1 MMLFKFKSVNGDGC
15 VVTQEFDTDVWIEAL
30 DYFVKF
36 LRGSGYS
43 LDYTSVGVNV
53 GKHCVRFEELSNVTC
68 FSED

>member
-1 MMLFKFKSVNGDGC
+1 MLFKFESVNGDGC
-15 VVTQEFDTDVWIEAL
+15 VVTQEFDTDVWTEAL

-68 FSED
+68 FSEE